1 MAATLY
7 LIGCVLATGQAP
19 AAPAARGDWVVV
31 PRLSRGL
38 ELVYHGTY
46 TEEGRGGHMQ
56 FSRNYRI
63 ETRVFVLDTP
73 PRGADVVLLTVL
85 KHRDPAAN
93 APGAPAAAEAAVGS
107 VRLER
112 AFVDLQGRLTARGVN
127 LTVPLDGPPLLECG
141 AFLEAPAGRV
151 GLEQTWE
158 VAEAGRPLQVWRN
171 SGTEMVGSTACLRL
185 AGVQQSADWDRP
197 RGDHTAWRRR
207 DLVWL
212 SSHTG
217 VACRVERLIEHRE
230 PNSQQPTQW
239 GKVRYDLDTNF
250 QFAGA
255 LAEDRRHEITQAFA
269 FRDQLAPLLA
279 QPARSG
285 PQLAALLKRIDYH
298 LEHQPPTPYR
308 EAVLQVKHRAEAAR
322 RGESPPAL
330 PEEAHAAPAT
340 ATPGELAPDF
350 VATVL
355 TGDGSARPR
364 AWLGRPVLMVF
375 YSPASPTAPAVLRF
389 SQRLAASLPQHLVV
403 VGLSVASDAAQ
414 VRRQR
419 EELGVTFPVLDGAGL
434 RISYDVQTTPKFV
447 LLDAGNVVRGSWL
460 GWGHETPTEVRE
472 ELKRWMAPAV
482 HLPPAPAP

>member
-7 LIGCVLATGQAP
+7 LIGCVLATGQAS
-19 AAPAARGDWVVV
+19 AAPAARGDWVLV

-38 ELVYHGTY
+38 ELVYRGTY
-46 TEEGRGGHMQ
+46 TEEGRGGHLH

-73 PRGADVVLLTVL
+73 PRGADVVLLSLL
-85 KHRDPAAN
+85 KHRD
-93 APGAPAAAEAAVGS
+93 APAADAPGSPASVGS

-112 AFVDLQGRLTARGVN
+112 AFVDLQGRLTANGVN
-127 LTVPLDGPPLLECG
+127 LAVPLEGPPLLECG
-141 AFLEAPAGRV
+141 AFLEAPAGRI
-151 GLEQTWE
+151 GLQQTWE

-171 SGTEMVGSTACLRL
+171 TGTEMVGGTLCLKF

-207 DLVWL
+207 DFVWL
-212 SSHTG
+212 SPRAG
-217 VACRVERLIEHRE
+217 VASRVERLIEHRE
-230 PNSQQPTQW
+230 PGSREATQW
-239 GKVRYDLDTNF
+239 GKLRYDLDTNF
-250 QFAGA
+250 QYAGA
-255 LAEDRRHEITQAFA
+255 LADDRRQEINQAFA
-269 FRDQLAPLLA
+269 FRDQLTPLLA
-279 QPARSG
+279 QPTRSG
-285 PQLAALLKRIDYH
+285 PQLTALLKRIDYY

-308 EAVLQVKHRAEAAR
+308 EAIVQLKRRAEAAR

-330 PEEAHAAPAT
+330 PEETHAAPAT

-350 VATVL
+350 VATDL
-355 TGDGSARPR
+355 TGNGSARPR
-364 AWLGRPVLMVF
+364 AWVGRPVLMVF
-375 YSPASPTAPAVLRF
+375 YSPTSSTASAVLRF
-389 SQRLAASLPQHLVV
+389 AQRLAAAQPQHLVV
-403 VGLSVASDAAQ
+403 VGLSVSGDAEQ

-419 EELGVTFPVLDGAGL
+419 KELGITFPILDGAGL

-447 LLDAGNVVRGSWL
+447 LLDAANVVRGSWL

-472 ELKRWMAPAV
+472 ELKRWMAPAM